1 MTHSSQ
7 HAITLQSFIL
17 NQIEQKNLSYSQII
31 QSMGYPINVKTQTS
45 ALKRL
50 KHVLS
55 SPELGLTTTSYD
67 FKYSSTEFIHVLCRV
82 LDIDKSAYLL
92 LFNELEQYAHK
103 VLNATTPI
111 VYADVTFSDDF
122 QPSFMSMMAVSRF
135 RRIKL
140 DKGIRLLDRSK
151 QRQVIDGLVR
161 AHFTAMT
168 GNIPFNGVIKGY
180 RVSFEHDDAQ
190 KEYLYIAADFA

>member
-1 MTHSSQ
+1 M
-7 HAITLQSFIL
+7 
-17 NQIEQKNLSYSQII
+17 
-31 QSMGYPINVKTQTS
+31 
-45 ALKRL
+45 
-50 KHVLS
+50 
-55 SPELGLTTTSYD
+55 
-67 FKYSSTEFIHVLCRV
+67 

-92 LFNELEQYAHK
+92 FFNELEQYAHK

-151 QRQVIDGLVR
+151 QRQVINELVS
-161 AHFTAMT
+161 AHYTAMT
-168 GNIPFNGVIKGY
+168 GNIPFDGVINGY

-190 KEYLYIAADFA
+190 KEYLYIPADFA